1 MLSEEKN
8 DGNVNE
14 NVSANNTKTIQET
27 NIGSSLTSSL
37 EDVTHTPD
45 AIFNPGTPDFSPPS
59 PIDKQALPTIFNP
72 GTPDFSPPNANEIL
86 HEEEELNNK
95 KKQLDILKQ
104 TYVDVA
110 KKKINKQKN
119 IFNPVIDTE
128 KVIIMINKVDKNV
141 QTLIHNTLKSKLE
154 SKCNRH
160 GLIKEDSI
168 QIINI
173 SSASV
178 KGNVA
183 EFYVT
188 YQGLACNPV
197 EGMIVEA
204 NIVNITK
211 AGIRAEL
218 VNFNKSPI
226 IIFIAR
232 DHNNNNNYFNNLREK
247 NTINVKIVGV
257 RYEMNDVFVS
267 VIGELYNFH

>member
-1 MLSEEKN
+1 MKSG
-8 DGNVNE
+8 DR
-14 NVSANNTKTIQET
+14 
-27 NIGSSLTSSL
+27 
-37 EDVTHTPD
+37 
-45 AIFNPGTPDFSPPS
+45 
-59 PIDKQALPTIFNP
+59 
-72 GTPDFSPPNANEIL
+72 
-86 HEEEELNNK
+86 NNK

-226 IIFIAR
+226 IYDLQKLERTGIYVCDDNFEIIKHKRFIYR
-232 DHNNNNNYFNNLREK
+232 LTFVIYKSKKILNYKIIKNLIK
-247 NTINVKIVGV
+247 
-257 RYEMNDVFVS
+257 F
-267 VIGELYNFH
+267 